1 MKTATPKRDE
11 IETRYKWNAESLF
24 ATPQAWEAEVK
35 SILQGIPA
43 IKTFEGRLREGAAT
57 LADALQVYEDLMVR
71 MYRAYVYAGFSY
83 SVDTTD
89 QSAAA
94 MQDRAQTVHGQ
105 VSAAA
110 AFITPELLSLGRE
123 LLEGWVGSEER
134 LKAYGQYIDNIF
146 RIQSHVRSAEVEEVL
161 GMLADP
167 FSGPSNTAG
176 LLTNADFKF
185 SPARDARGNE
195 EEVSEA
201 TFWRS
206 LYDEDRDLRQTT
218 WDSYMDKHL
227 EFRNTLASTL
237 TTSIK
242 QNVLLS
248 RVRRHRSALEMGL
261 FASNIPMDVYHN
273 LIGTFQKHLPIWH
286 RYFEIRR
293 KALGV
298 QTLEPYDMW
307 APLTPNRVKIPYA
320 QAVEW
325 IAEGM
330 LPLGKEYVGV
340 MRDGCLEQRW
350 VDVYP
355 NQGKRTGAFSWG
367 APGTHPFIMM
377 AYTDEIFSLST
388 LAHELGHS
396 MHSYLTWK
404 QQPLVYADYSLF
416 LAEVASNFNQAMVR
430 AHLLKS
436 NPDRDFQISVIEEAM
451 ANFYRYFFTMPI
463 LAGFELETHTRVE
476 AGQPL
481 TADALIKLMAEL
493 FTEGYGG
500 AVHVDPER
508 VGMTWAYFPH
518 LFSDYY
524 VYAYATGLAG
534 AHALAGRVLRGEPNA
549 AENYLGFLKSGSS
562 AYPVEVL
569 KKAGVDLTTP
579 QPVEETFA
587 TMAEYVDRLEK
598 LLD

>member
-1 MKTATPKRDE
+1 MKTATPLRSE
-11 IETRYKWNAESLF
+11 IEKQYTWNAESLF
-24 ATPQAWEAEVK
+24 ATPQAWEAEVEN
-35 SILQGIPA
+35 ILKDLPTL
-43 IKTFEGRLREGAAT
+43 KKFEGRLGNNADT
-57 LADALQVYEDLMVR
+57 LAEALETQENLTAR

-105 VSAAA
+105 LGAAA
-110 AFITPELLSLGRE
+110 AFITPELLSIGRE
-123 LLEGWVGSEER
+123 RLDGWVKDEAR
-134 LKAYGQYIDNIF
+134 LEKYGHYIENLF
-146 RIQSHVRSAEVEEVL
+146 RTQAHVRSAEVEEVL

-167 FSGPSNTAG
+167 FNGPSNTAG

-185 SPARDARGNE
+185 RPARDARGNE

-201 TFWRS
+201 TFWRNMS
-206 LYDEDRDLRQTT
+206 DEDRELRQST
-218 WDSYMDKHL
+218 WENYMDKHL
-227 EFRNTLASTL
+227 EFKNTLSSTL

-242 QNVLLS
+242 QNVLTS
-248 RVRRHRSALEMGL
+248 RVRRYSSALEMAL
-261 FASNIPMDVYHN
+261 FASDIPLDVYHN
-273 LIGTFQKHLPIWH
+273 LIGTFKAHLPIWH

-298 QTLEPYDMW
+298 KTLESYDMW
-307 APLTPNRVKIPYA
+307 APLTANRVKIPYE
-320 QAVEW
+320 QAVDW

-330 LPLGKEYVGV
+330 LPLGKDYVGV
-340 MRDGCLEQRW
+340 MREGCFEERW

-404 QQPLVYADYSLF
+404 HQPLVYSDYSLF

-430 AHLLKS
+430 AHLLRS

-451 ANFYRYFFTMPI
+451 ANFYRYFFTMPT
-463 LAGFELETHTRVE
+463 LARFELETHTRVE
-476 AGQPL
+476 EGRPL
-481 TADALIKLMAEL
+481 TADTLINLMSDFFA
-493 FTEGYGG
+493 EGYGDT
-500 AVHVDPER
+500 VHLDQAR
-508 VGMTWAYFPH
+508 VGMTWGYFPH

-534 AHALAGRVLRGEPNA
+534 AHALAGRVLRAEPGA
-549 AENYLGFLKSGSS
+549 VEDYLGFLRSGSS

-579 QPVEETFA
+579 RPVEETF
-587 TMAEYVDRLEK
+587 TIMADYVDRLEK
-598 LLD
+598 LLN